1 MNNDFL
7 AQFTAPQTTFDEFGS
22 KEEEINLGEAWKK
35 VEVVQ
40 NSAENDYN
48 TNLYAPVQLNATN
61 DFDLFAP
68 MAENTS
74 NKQ

>member
-1 MNNDFL
+1 M
-7 AQFTAPQTTFDEFGS
+7 
-22 KEEEINLGEAWKK
+22 GEAWEK

-48 TNLYAPVQLNATN
+48 TNPYAPVQLNATKH
-61 DFDLFAP
+61 FDLFAP
-68 MAENTS
+68 MAENIS

>member
-1 MNNDFL
+1 
-7 AQFTAPQTTFDEFGS
+7 
-22 KEEEINLGEAWKK
+22 LGEAWEK

-40 NSAENDYN
+40 YSAENGCS
-48 TNLYAPVQLNATN
+48 TNQYAPVQLNATN
-61 DFDLFAP
+61 HFDLFAP

>member
-1 MNNDFL
+1 
-7 AQFTAPQTTFDEFGS
+7 
-22 KEEEINLGEAWKK
+22 LGEAWEK